1 VGPTLLFGELKRRR
15 VFRALVGY
23 GIAAFAVLQIVEPIT
38 HGLHWPDAV
47 LSYVVVALAAGF
59 PVVVAMAWIFDVKA
73 GRIERAP
80 AARLRGLPLAAV
92 LIAIGAA
99 AAAPGLF
106 YFFVV
111 RSARTVRAPASI
123 AVLPFVNMSS
133 DKESDYFSD
142 GITEELINALANV
155 KELRVASRTA
165 VFALRGKNLGIRE
178 LGEDLKVGTL
188 LEGSVRREGNALRI
202 TAQLINVSD
211 GYHLWSNT
219 YDRELKSIFAV
230 EDEIARSIAAALQRT
245 LVGIKPPT
253 TDLRAHDLYLKGR
266 YFWNKRT
273 SEALRKSAV
282 FFEDAIR
289 HDPGYALAYCGLAD
303 ALSLRIDY
311 DNARPSEVLPKAKEA
326 ALRALEL
333 EPGLAEAHAALGNV
347 ANFQNDWTAA
357 LAENRKALELNPN
370 YAMAQKWIGNV
381 LMLTG
386 HLQEGRDAFERTL
399 QLDPTLLIAISN
411 VGQTYFYERDYPK
424 AIEQYSKTLEMDPE
438 FELARFLL
446 ARAYS
451 WQGEHTE
458 ALAETDRLHLAPLT
472 SRQLLR
478 ANVLARAGR
487 REEAL
492 ALARGL
498 EARSAREH
506 MNPVVFAAL
515 WLALGDHD
523 KALTIL
529 GKACADHEDMSDIK
543 VAPEMDP
550 LRADPRYHDVL
561 RCANL
566 E

>member
-1 VGPTLLFGELKRRR
+1 
-15 VFRALVGY
+15 
-23 GIAAFAVLQIVEPIT
+23 
-38 HGLHWPDAV
+38 V

-59 PVVVAMAWIFDVKA
+59 PVVVALAWIFDVSA

-80 AARLRGLPLAAV
+80 AAGLRGLPLAAV
-92 LIAIGAA
+92 LIAIGAV

-111 RSARTVRAPASI
+111 RSPARTVSAPASI

-142 GITEELINALANV
+142 GITEELINALSNV
-155 KELRVASRTA
+155 EGLRVASRTS
-165 VFALRGKNLGIRE
+165 VYALRGRNLDARE
-178 LGEDLKVGTL
+178 TGARLSVKTL
-188 LEGSVRREGNALRI
+188 LEGSVRREGNALRV
-202 TAQLINVSD
+202 TAQLINVAD
-211 GYHLWSNT
+211 DVHLWSKV
-219 YDRELKSIFAV
+219 YDRELKGVFAL
-230 EDEIARSIAAALQRT
+230 EDEIAQSIAQT
-245 LVGIKPPT
+245 LRSKLTGVLVKPAT
-253 TDLRAHDLYLKGR
+253 TNVKAHDLYLKGR

-273 SEALRKSAV
+273 SEALRKSVV

-303 ALSLRIDY
+303 ALALRIDY

-424 AIEQYSKTLEMDPE
+424 AIEQHSKTLEMDPE
-438 FELARFLL
+438 FEQARFEL

-451 WQGEHTE
+451 WQGKHTE

-506 MNPVVFAAL
+506 MNPVAFAAL

-523 KALTIL
+523 KALTML
-529 GKACADHEDMSDIK
+529 EKACADHEDMSDIK

-550 LRADPRYHDVL
+550 VRADPRFHDVL